1 MQINSVTS
9 KTFRLGGVAYV
20 TALSGS
26 FQNTTIYKPSGSEA
40 SSEQTSK
47 WQYYKMLLFLH
58 DIVKPRKTISNVSMV
73 GDVKDCGSTPSPS
86 TTLSPCDNLNSNQ
99 SPSANKRRKRQH
111 EGDNSISQ
119 QLCDNLNSNQSPSA
133 NKRRKR
139 QHEGDN
145 SISQQ
150 LLNAI
155 NETNHIPD
163 DTDAFC
169 TRLAASLRRI
179 PRRERSQLEIKFLQM
194 VYEVEDTLS
203 LFDD

>member
-119 QLCDNLNSNQSPSA
+119 QL
-133 NKRRKR
+133 
-139 QHEGDN
+139 
-145 SISQQ
+145 
-150 LLNAI
+150 LNAI